1 MASDPTAEL
10 LRRETYLA
18 PDLDCDVVMKGGIT
32 SGVVYPLAICELAR
46 RYRLVS
52 VGGASAGA
60 IAAVAA
66 AAAEHG
72 RHSSGGGFAKLA
84 ALPPQIATVL
94 PDLFQPQ
101 AQTRAVFRL
110 LTALMAKPKNWRER
124 VRKPPVVAARYVSAL
139 LSSGRYL
146 IVGLLPAAAIAAI
159 ALVFEPGLFANW
171 APALIFLLAAVAAI
185 AAWKV
190 SRASLRIVL
199 GAVAA
204 ALMLLAVL
212 AWEVGEALPLALWG
226 AALVV
231 ACVAG
236 GLGAIVLAAGA
247 AISRNSYGL
256 VTGTKPSVS
265 RRGVNVEPLSDWLHA
280 VVNDAA
286 GRSAADA
293 PVTFDDLEAGRENDP
308 HAVRLIAM
316 TTCLTQS
323 RSYRIPNDFGLGS
336 DAHERW
342 FFDEAELRKVLP
354 QPLVDHL
361 VAEENA
367 PPAPSGPKD
376 AIEWEW
382 LRQALLPL
390 RPLPAPGR
398 WPIVMAARMSLSFPI
413 LLAAVPLWKV
423 DWSLDRNSAARR
435 DWRADPSSTAVP
447 RAERC
452 WFSDGGITSNFPVHF
467 FDTLLP
473 LRPTFAI
480 NLRGFHPNRE
490 WAARPDVPE
499 SEKVYRPENNR
510 GGMDEWW
517 SRFDEGKRDL
527 GGVLAFLGAL
537 KTTALNWGDNEQMK
551 VPGYRDRVAHISH
564 SKDEGGLNLDMP
576 AGVLCRLSER
586 GRIAGELLR
595 DGFTMPATPE
605 RRTDWRNHKWVRL
618 RTSATLLDE
627 AIRSVGVAYDDTNAT
642 GVDSYRELLRLNG
655 SDQRSYEMTKGQRDL
670 TRTLFEGTEEHGA
683 AAGGLLEAAARLHAA
698 RMGQPPI
705 RLEARAPSPRPEL
718 RVMPGHRAKETDD

>member
-72 RHSSGGGFAKLA
+72 RHSSDGGFARLA
-84 ALPPQIATVL
+84 ALPPQIATAL

-110 LTALMAKPKNWRER
+110 LTALMAKPKNRHER
-124 VRKPPVVAARYVSAL
+124 MQKPPVVAARFLAAFPG
-139 LSSGRYL
+139 SGRYL

-159 ALVFEPGLFANW
+159 ALGFEPGLFANW
-171 APALIFLLAAVAAI
+171 APALIFGLAAVAAA
-185 AAWKV
+185 AAWTV
-190 SRASLRIVL
+190 SRAWLKIVL
-199 GAVAA
+199 VAVAA
-204 ALMLLAVL
+204 AAMLVAVRV
-212 AWEVGEALPLALWG
+212 WDVGEALPLAIWG
-226 AALVV
+226 GALVV
-231 ACVAG
+231 AFLAG
-236 GLGAIVLAAGA
+236 GLGSIVLAAGA
-247 AISRNSYGL
+247 AISKNSYGL
-256 VTGTKPSVS
+256 VTGTKPSVG
-265 RRGVNVEPLSDWLHA
+265 RRGSRIEPLSDWLHT
-280 VVNDAA
+280 VVNEAA

-293 PVTFDDLEAGRENDP
+293 PITFDDLEAGREHDP

-342 FFDEAELRKVLP
+342 FFDEDELRKVLP

-361 VAEENA
+361 VAAENA
-367 PPAPSGPKD
+367 PPDPSAAQD
-376 AIEWEW
+376 SIEWEW
-382 LRQALLPL
+382 LRRALLPL
-390 RPLPAPGR
+390 TPLPAPGR
-398 WPIVMAARMSLSFPI
+398 WPIVMAARMSLSFQI

-423 DWSLDRNSAARR
+423 DWSLDRNFAARR
-435 DWRADPSSTAVP
+435 NWRADPSSTAVP

-473 LRPTFAI
+473 LRPTFGI
-480 NLRGFHPNRE
+480 NLREFHANRE
-490 WAARPDVPE
+490 WAAQPDVPE
-499 SEKVYRPENNR
+499 SEKVYRPERNR

-517 SRFDEGKRDL
+517 SRFDEGKRGL

-564 SKDEGGLNLDMP
+564 SKDEGGMNLDMP

-586 GRIAGELLR
+586 GRIAGEVLR
-595 DGFTMPATPE
+595 DAFTLPSTPE
-605 RRTDWRNHKWVRL
+605 RVTDWRNHKWVRL
-618 RTSATLLDE
+618 RTSAALLDE
-627 AIRSVGVAYDDTNAT
+627 AIRSVSVAYDGTNAT
-642 GVDSYRELLRLNG
+642 GVDSYRELLRLSG
-655 SDQRSYEMTKGQRDL
+655 TDRRSYQMTNGQRDL
-670 TRTLFEGTEEHGA
+670 TRTLFEGTDEHGA
-683 AAGGLLEAAARLHAA
+683 AEGGLLEAAARLHAA
-698 RMGQPPI
+698 RIGTPPI
-705 RLEARAPSPRPEL
+705 RLEVGAPSPRPEL
-718 RVMPGHRAKETDD
+718 RVMPGHRARETDD

>member
-1 MASDPTAEL
+1 MASDPTVEL
-10 LRRETYLA
+10 LKRETYLA
-18 PDLDCDVVMKGGIT
+18 PDLECDVVMKGGIT

-46 RYRLVS
+46 RYRLVN

-72 RHSSGGGFAKLA
+72 RKSDGGGFARLA
-84 ALPPQIATVL
+84 ALPPQLGTVL

-101 AQTRAVFRL
+101 TQTRAVFSL

-124 VRKPPVVAARYVSAL
+124 LRKPPVIAARSLFAL

-146 IVGLLPAAAIAAI
+146 LIGLLPAAAIAGI
-159 ALVFEPGLFANW
+159 ALGFEPGLFANW
-171 APALIFLLAAVAAI
+171 AAGLVFLTAVIAAI
-185 AAWKV
+185 TAWAITK
-190 SRASLRIVL
+190 ASLRTVL

-204 ALMLLAVL
+204 ALTLLAV
-212 AWEVGEALPLALWG
+212 WVWDVGEGLPLALWG
-226 AALVV
+226 LALVV
-231 ACVAG
+231 ACGAG
-236 GLGAIVLAAGA
+236 GVGAIVLAAGA
-247 AISRNSYGL
+247 AISQNSYGL
-256 VTGTKPSVS
+256 VTGTKPAIG
-265 RRGVNVEPLSDWLHA
+265 RRGAHAEPLSDWLHA

-293 PVTFDDLEAGRENDP
+293 PVTFADLETGSDNDP
-308 HAVRLIAM
+308 HPVRLVAT

-354 QPLVDHL
+354 EPLVDHL

-367 PPAPSGPKD
+367 PPAPPAPNDSL
-376 AIEWEW
+376 EWHW
-382 LRQALLPL
+382 LRQALQPL
-390 RPLPAPGR
+390 RPLPAPSR

-423 DWSLDRNSAARR
+423 DWSLDRNREARSA
-435 DWRADPSSTAVP
+435 WRADPSSTAVP

-473 LRPTFAI
+473 LRPTFGI

-490 WAARPDVPE
+490 WAAQPDVPE
-499 SEKVYRPENNR
+499 GEKVYRPANNS

-517 SRFDEGKRDL
+517 SRFDEGNGDL
-527 GGVLAFLGAL
+527 RRLAGFLGAL
-537 KTTALNWGDNEQMK
+537 KTTASNWGDNEQMK

-576 AGVLCRLSER
+576 AAVVRRLSER
-586 GRIAGELLR
+586 GRIAGALLR
-595 DGFTMPATPE
+595 DGFTLPATPE

-618 RTSATLLDE
+618 RTSAALLDE
-627 AIRSVGVAYDDTNAT
+627 AVRSVTVAYDEPDLT
-642 GVDSYRELLRLNG
+642 GVESYRELLGLPR
-655 SDQRSYEMTKGQRDL
+655 SEQPSYEITDRQRDL
-670 TRTLFEGTEEHGA
+670 TRELFEGEGA
-683 AAGGLLEAAARLHAA
+683 NGGSAGGLVEAGARLHAA
-698 RMGQPPI
+698 RISERPI
-705 RLEARAPSPRPEL
+705 ALQRRAPSPSPEL
-718 RVMPGHRAKETDD
+718 RVMPGHRNRDTDD